1 MAESYFFQL
10 VESWWRYAFKDG
22 SMEHDVWSLLGVEE
36 DIAVVVFY
44 SADVFIYEA
53 ERVCSYC

>member
-10 VESWWRYAFKDG
+10 VESWWRYTFKDG